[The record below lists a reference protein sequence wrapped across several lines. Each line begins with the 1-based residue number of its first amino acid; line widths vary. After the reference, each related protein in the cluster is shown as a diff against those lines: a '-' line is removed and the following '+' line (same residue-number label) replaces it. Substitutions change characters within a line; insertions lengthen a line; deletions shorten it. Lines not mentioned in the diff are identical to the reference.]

1 MGAEEPV
8 GASPLPGKTRRLFFA
23 LWPDQAMRERLVE
36 AVHPAVRAS
45 RGRAVASAQLHVTLA
60 FLGAV
65 PAPRV
70 AELPAI
76 ALAAAVAPGGC
87 LELSFER
94 LAHWPQPRVLC
105 ALPARAPA
113 VLGALVERLLEALGA
128 AGFAPDLKPFRPH
141 VTVARKVVRPS
152 EPAAMAAV
160 HWRFDAFALIESRT
174 LESGPVYSVVE
185 TYPLC
190 AAAHA
195 TK

>member
-1 MGAEEPV
+1 MSPQEPAGAPQP
-8 GASPLPGKTRRLFFA
+8 AAKTRRLFFA
-23 LWPDQAMRERLVE
+23 LWPDEAMRERLAE
-36 AVHPAVRAS
+36 AAHPAVRAS
-45 RGRAVASAQLHVTLA
+45 RGRAVPSAQLHMTLA

-65 PAPRV
+65 PAARV
-70 AELPAI
+70 ALLSAA
-76 ALAAAVAPGGC
+76 ALAAAGAPGGC

-94 LAHWPQPRVLC
+94 LAHWPGPRVLC
-105 ALPARAPA
+105 ALPARAPS
-113 VLGALVERLLEALGA
+113 VLGELVERLLEALGA

-160 HWRFDAFALIESRT
+160 RWRFEAFALIESRT

-190 AAAHA
+190 GAAHA